1 MLRATFHLIIFFL
14 LKLNFPVT
22 DFTKEVLLDEVSWQ
36 GLTFCFFLFV
46 RLFFCMS
53 SIFCVQ
59 YHTSYLDPL
68 RFLTLRSIKVLHI
81 CK

>member
-46 RLFFCMS
+46 HLFF
-53 SIFCVQ
+53 
-59 YHTSYLDPL
+59 
-68 RFLTLRSIKVLHI
+68 
-81 CK
+81 